1 MSIET
6 LLASDK
12 FNFFQTIT
20 PYRGTKKG
28 LFIYRI
34 ICLIILC
41 FGVICSIYATI
52 NRDPAKKDHWIYFAY
67 FTNQTYYAIII
78 YFLIGIINY
87 IRDRNGTLK
96 GRAKWT
102 FVHILGHAFYNIL
115 FTLAFLVTII
125 FWGMI
130 FPKMNTSFFNLL
142 HWCQEFIQHFFQ
154 MVMVGIDWY
163 LITLPTS
170 YAHFIPMFLVG
181 IAYLIFALIY
191 HAIYNV
197 WIYAFLNQENKN
209 WLILYIA
216 LVIGWAI
223 FGLVFAGI
231 QKFKNRN
238 RKYVECNTVGEEIHG
253 ESIEL
258 V

>member
-78 YFLIGIINY
+78 YFL
-87 IRDRNGTLK
+87 
-96 GRAKWT
+96 
-102 FVHILGHAFYNIL
+102 V
-115 FTLAFLVTII
+115 
-125 FWGMI
+125 
-130 FPKMNTSFFNLL
+130 S
-142 HWCQEFIQHFFQ
+142 
-154 MVMVGIDWY
+154 
-163 LITLPTS
+163 
-170 YAHFIPMFLVG
+170 
-181 IAYLIFALIY
+181 
-191 HAIYNV
+191 
-197 WIYAFLNQENKN
+197 
-209 WLILYIA
+209 
-216 LVIGWAI
+216 
-223 FGLVFAGI
+223 
-231 QKFKNRN
+231 
-238 RKYVECNTVGEEIHG
+238 
-253 ESIEL
+253 
-258 V
+258 